1 MKLWAEK
8 FDGAFGH
15 GFECWASPYDVY
27 GQAIINKSNDVL
39 RRVVLGR
46 VIPKGKMDSMEGR
59 SVNFKGGTKID
70 NIDLIYF
77 ATGYRM

>member
-1 MKLWAEK
+1 MKVWAEK

-46 VIPKGKMDSMEGR
+46 VIPVGSSQRGKWTQWKADW
-59 SVNFKGGTKID
+59 
-70 NIDLIYF
+70 
-77 ATGYRM
+77 